1 MIINMKSINIL
12 LALLLSASSSFS
24 AVSEERSEY
33 WRQRVSLFEKLPV
46 YSQDIVFV
54 GNSITD
60 GGEFSELFQDYHV
73 KNRGINSDVIDG
85 VYERID
91 NVLSGKPAKIF
102 LLIGIN
108 DISHNLPVSTLVEK
122 YDRLI
127 KKIVNESPST
137 KLYIQSVMPINNDF
151 SRYKNLIGK
160 EKVLTTFN
168 VQLNELAVKNN
179 VVFINLWETL
189 ADPNTGKLKPEYTND
204 GLHLTGNGYLQ
215 WVAQINDFV
224 KN

>member
-1 MIINMKSINIL
+1 MKSINIL

-46 YSQDIVFV
+46 SSQDIVFV

-91 NVLSGKPAKIF
+91 NVL
-102 LLIGIN
+102 N

-160 EKVLTTFN
+160 EKVLTAFN